1 MSLLFRK
8 AVIIMSKQTNSEF
21 KKYVAELIGTFI
33 LVFAACG
40 SAIFAGGVIGNLG
53 VSLAFGIA
61 VLAMAYT
68 IGSVSGCHINP
79 AVSISMLAAGK
90 INVKDTV
97 FYVLFQCIGAI
108 MGAGVLYW
116 ITSDKLVSGAKITGL
131 AQNGYGV
138 ATVGGGYSLIVALI
152 AEIVCTFIFVLVIH
166 GSLSKKA
173 PKGFAGISIG
183 LALTLVHL
191 VLIPITNASV
201 NPARSLGPAL
211 FVGGLAL
218 DQLWLFW
225 VAPIIGGLLAAGV
238 WKLIDSG
245 FQDSIVES

>member
-1 MSLLFRK
+1 MSESNLE
-8 AVIIMSKQTNSEF
+8 M

-40 SAIFAGGVIGNLG
+40 SAIFAGSAIGNLG
-53 VSLAFGIA
+53 ISFAFGLS
-61 VLAMAYT
+61 VLVMIYT
-68 IGSVSGCHINP
+68 IGSISGCHINP

-90 INVKDTV
+90 INLKDTV
-97 FYVLFQCIGAI
+97 FYVIFQCIGAI
-108 MGAGVLYW
+108 MGAGVLYLFA
-116 ITSDKLVSGAKITGL
+116 SDNLASGMKVAAL
-131 AQNGYGV
+131 AQNGYG
-138 ATVGGGYSLIVALI
+138 AALGGYSLMVAAV
-152 AEIVCTFIFVLVIH
+152 AEIVCTFIFILVIH

-211 FVGGLAL
+211 FVGGSAL
-218 DQLWLFW
+218 NQLWLFW
-225 VAPIIGGLLAAGV
+225 IAPIIGGLLAAGV
-238 WKLIDSG
+238 WKIIEPIDCKKQA
-245 FQDSIVES
+245 QDTKVSIEE